1 LPFVPNLGEK
11 ARILNFHVPCA
22 WIAVLAYLVS
32 MIFSIRYLKSR
43 EYRLDIIASSSALL
57 GTMFCILATI
67 TGAVWAKFNW
77 GSYWNWDP
85 RETSIFVLLL
95 IYGAYFALRAA
106 IDKEELRARLSS
118 IYSIIAFITV
128 PFFVFVLPRITT
140 GLHPGSAGEG
150 NSGPVLTAQPE
161 MLNMT
166 KQIIFSLAMTSY
178 TIIYFWILN
187 LTIRMKHAEL
197 MIK

>member
-1 LPFVPNLGEK
+1 
-11 ARILNFHVPCA
+11 
-22 WIAVLAYLVS
+22 
-32 MIFSIRYLKSR
+32 
-43 EYRLDIIASSSALL
+43 
-57 GTMFCILATI
+57 MFCILATI

-140 GLHPGSAGEG
+140 GLHPGSVGEG
-150 NSGPVLTAQPE
+150 NSGPVLSAQPE
-161 MLNMT
+161 MLNFT
-166 KQIIFSLAMTSY
+166 KQIVFSLSIASY

-187 LTIRMKHAEL
+187 LTIRMKQIEL
-197 MIK
+197 KIVNFSN